1 MLIEY
6 DVRSHP
12 IDTGGAIEARSWFAL
27 VDVHLT
33 VSAFGAKRERLDH
46 SQIFLALRCRVHL
59 GWCFHDKRFV
69 LQAGGGS

>member
-6 DVRSHP
+6 DARSHP

-33 VSAFGAKRERLDH
+33 VSAFGVKRERLDH
-46 SQIFLALRCRVHL
+46 SQIFLHCDAR
-59 GWCFHDKRFV
+59 
-69 LQAGGGS
+69 ST

>member
-46 SQIFLALRCRVHL
+46 SQIFSHC
-59 GWCFHDKRFV
+59 D
-69 LQAGGGS
+69 AGST

>member
-1 MLIEY
+1 MMLIEY

-33 VSAFGAKRERLDH
+33 VSAFGAKKQRLDH
-46 SQIFLALRCRVHL
+46 SQIFLHCY
-59 GWCFHDKRFV
+59 
-69 LQAGGGS
+69 AGST